1 MKLTPQR
8 EKFAQEVAAGKSL
21 SEAYRIAYPK
31 AAHWKPESVH
41 RKSSELAA
49 HVHVLARV
57 QALRAAIVD
66 EFVIDTRRILREAVC
81 LATTDVA
88 KVMNE
93 HGGVKLPHELDPETR
108 AAIASFEIDEKGR
121 IKYRFWDKN
130 SALDRIFKHK
140 GLFEIDN
147 RQRNPLSDLLDSLS
161 GNVFG
166 VGSMAGD
173 EGEDE

>member
-1 MKLTPQR
+1 MSMTPQR
-8 EKFAQEVAAGKSL
+8 ERFAQAVAAGRSL
-21 SEAYRIAYPK
+21 SDAYRTAYPK
-31 AAHWKPESVH
+31 AANWKPESVH

-49 HVHVLARV
+49 NVHVMARV
-57 QALRAAIVD
+57 QALRAAIVE
-66 EFVIDTRRILREAVC
+66 EFVIDTRRILREAVS
-81 LATTDVA
+81 LATSDVA

-108 AAIASFEIDEKGR
+108 AAVASFEIDEKGR

-161 GNVFG
+161 GNVIG
-166 VGSMAGD
+166 VRLAAGDD
-173 EGEDE
+173 EGE